1 MTAKEMEAIDVI
13 LIDREDFPV
22 AAFSFGKSAGSM
34 MPQRR
39 VQQLG
44 NLMRGVASCAGRR
57 GMGICSPLFRRHS
70 SLFAIHRTTASAR
83 ITRFSFSRLNFLRPS
98 TTVNARICW
107 KSAVGVAFLVGDRGL
122 VFGVQVLYYGVE
134 LRSFEFGE
142 ALAAPSFLQRG

>member
-1 MTAKEMEAIDVI
+1 M
-13 LIDREDFPV
+13 F
-22 AAFSFGKSAGSM
+22 
-34 MPQRR
+34 
-39 VQQLG
+39 
-44 NLMRGVASCAGRR
+44 
-57 GMGICSPLFRRHS
+57 PLFRRHS
-70 SLFAIHRTTASAR
+70 SLFAIHRTTASAKMLVG